1 MELQVAE
8 EQLKELRRQRA
19 SVRIEVWR
27 NSNELIGHQMMDVRT
42 AAALAETDTPTTSL
56 HKLKGCSLPN
66 LRIGLGLAVLP
77 GEVKLVTPQL
87 VEGEEGGYF
96 VLRPGEEGESR
107 STLSVTIHAAS
118 SLEALQPPGTS
129 LPPSDS
135 LYFHYSLLGVDVS
148 TEPFLSLVQ
157 PSFPPETATAKL
169 RASTSSLTSFL
180 AFSELVVHLCHGSSI
195 LATATLPFSTLH
207 LNPVGEATYEGV
219 LPLVPVLSEALPTT
233 ANLTLSILLRPDL
246 PSIST
251 ASAPVPSISMPSP
264 PTRLAREE
272 AQPFVES
279 TQMDRGADFD
289 RPNTSKTLDFST
301 EPASPFGQHTPVNL
315 ETPLADVTQQ
325 TDCTVYQSPPPAKH
339 PRLVPTSLFQPPHTS
354 SNLSPTKAFR
364 LSLELTD
371 LTLKAGSEEV
381 VLAYKYTALH
391 PSAIS
396 TAPGF
401 LVPAGQKTSVP
412 RGYCEFS
419 FAVQEQRMMET
430 FRRHPLRVV
439 AKSLGSEG
447 RLGVASLDL
456 SSVLQNGQVAAE
468 QHIEGR
474 AELRDESKLVVGSI
488 AYQVTLSR
496 EELQGQSLTTREKDN
511 SQRLTSASTSLQG
524 GAELTDAMARAK
536 VEVEMWKEEET
547 RRFKSNLAEV
557 ESEHLQ
563 LLGREWKERE
573 VERERSLQE
582 SWQKIRSLEQE
593 LKEQID
599 EERKKKELSEETKK
613 ALDVDR
619 AEVLKERQE
628 LYGNK
633 SSHISK
639 LKSKIKELEGEFET
653 KVLEVD
659 SLKKHLE
666 STKKELEKKEN
677 GKSEKKS
684 REENLL
690 SEVVQLRAEKNTWE
704 SKAEHCQKER
714 DFFATNCE
722 MLNKEVV
729 ELRREKEEAYTG
741 QIARLEERVRDLSCQ
756 LESKTAAP
764 PTPSP
769 SPSLVLPSEQEQSS
783 SLRRIEAERGE
794 LEGRIQRLQEN
805 YDMLLRTGVY
815 TTDDPV
821 VVSLRTRMDE
831 LRAQI
836 PRPKAM
842 I

>member
-1 MELQVAE
+1 
-8 EQLKELRRQRA
+8 
-19 SVRIEVWR
+19 
-27 NSNELIGHQMMDVRT
+27 
-42 AAALAETDTPTTSL
+42 
-56 HKLKGCSLPN
+56 
-66 LRIGLGLAVLP
+66 
-77 GEVKLVTPQL
+77 
-87 VEGEEGGYF
+87 
-96 VLRPGEEGESR
+96 
-107 STLSVTIHAAS
+107 
-118 SLEALQPPGTS
+118 
-129 LPPSDS
+129 
-135 LYFHYSLLGVDVS
+135 
-148 TEPFLSLVQ
+148 
-157 PSFPPETATAKL
+157 
-169 RASTSSLTSFL
+169 
-180 AFSELVVHLCHGSSI
+180 
-195 LATATLPFSTLH
+195 
-207 LNPVGEATYEGV
+207 
-219 LPLVPVLSEALPTT
+219 
-233 ANLTLSILLRPDL
+233 
-246 PSIST
+246 
-251 ASAPVPSISMPSP
+251 
-264 PTRLAREE
+264 
-272 AQPFVES
+272 
-279 TQMDRGADFD
+279 
-289 RPNTSKTLDFST
+289 
-301 EPASPFGQHTPVNL
+301 
-315 ETPLADVTQQ
+315 
-325 TDCTVYQSPPPAKH
+325 
-339 PRLVPTSLFQPPHTS
+339 
-354 SNLSPTKAFR
+354 
-364 LSLELTD
+364 
-371 LTLKAGSEEV
+371 
-381 VLAYKYTALH
+381 
-391 PSAIS
+391 
-396 TAPGF
+396 
-401 LVPAGQKTSVP
+401 
-412 RGYCEFS
+412 
-419 FAVQEQRMMET
+419 MMET

-468 QHIEGR
+468 QHIDGR

-496 EELQGQSLTTREKDN
+496 EELQGQSLKTREKDN
-511 SQRLTSASTSLQG
+511 CRRLTSATTSLQG
-524 GAELTDAMARAK
+524 GAELTDAMARAR
-536 VEVEMWKEEET
+536 VEVEMWKEEEM
-547 RRFKSNLAEV
+547 RRFKSSLAEV

-659 SLKKHLE
+659 SLKKHLD

-684 REENLL
+684 REDNLL
-690 SEVVQLRAEKNTWE
+690 SEVMQLRAEKNTWE

-783 SLRRIEAERGE
+783 SLRRTEAERGE